1 MQHRAEPIGCEPY
14 LDTLAQHFSQ
24 HVRLVTLVGAGGIG
38 KTAIAR
44 QYHLHHNTA
53 NQSHGGAGS
62 AFIDCS
68 EVRSVD
74 DLSAAIRQALGKH
87 RNTGLIKHLLARQA
101 RLLLVL
107 DGLEQCA
114 AIITPALLEWTS
126 AAPALQLLVT
136 SRVALGLPFEFV
148 LPIEP
153 LALPQ
158 APAAELQAPSPA
170 LRLLL
175 QRGRQ
180 AAAAFELDAHNI
192 DTAIAVVVALEG
204 LPLAIELAAAKLR
217 FLSLAQVL
225 QRLSQPLDLLVHSQ
239 RDDRHSSMRRV
250 VASSIDALDL
260 TAQRAFAALAVFPS
274 RFNYGAARAVI
285 DAVVDGGAAAIDS
298 LCEHSLLQST
308 SLRDGGTI
316 LRWATAV
323 RQYAVEFADGR
334 IDLGLC
340 RRAHAAHFA
349 RQAAGAVIPGV
360 SSDVRDEGL
369 DDFVAAAQH
378 AEQARDLMELT
389 LAIDLIFERRARHR
403 ERIVLITNNL
413 QRIGVAATGMQQQ
426 HAALLLSL
434 GKAQRQVGDFAAAN
448 HHFEQAHTVGTQLN
462 DPLIQ
467 ALAICRQAELVATG
481 GDTSKSR
488 AMLRDAEA
496 LLRSADDVQHHR
508 WAITAEIEVLFQT
521 GHALRREG
529 LLNAAAR
536 AYQKSYALATAIDN
550 VEWLAALNYELGVIH
565 LFHNR
570 YSEARSAFNAALQ
583 MAKEADLVQIQAA
596 THTVLG
602 ITAQTEGELQV
613 ALDHHVRAIQIFRD
627 IGHPHREGSALYSLG
642 CTYLELNDAPSA
654 LVVLRRASLLIQ
666 SVGAYRYDALI
677 KMVLAL
683 AHHALNEPAD
693 ADASLSA
700 ADDAAQFCPT
710 EPALHAALTIA
721 HFMVHGAANER
732 AVHIEQAQALV
743 TQSPGDDPQ
752 FVLRMLARSAAP
764 ANAAWIID
772 YHQATATLRFAD
784 DVSVSLQTRAPL
796 RRLVEKLFELR
807 LDQPG
812 EDVGFDA
819 LIAVGWPNE
828 QIALDAARNRLHV
841 ALSALRRLG
850 LRDAI
855 KSGPHGYHID
865 PLLTIRWRNADG

>member
-62 AFIDCS
+62 AFIGCS

-114 AIITPALLEWTS
+114 AIVTPALLEWTS

-158 APAAELQAPSPA
+158 APAVELQAPSPA

-180 AAAAFELDAHNI
+180 AAATFELDAHNI
-192 DTAIAVVVALEG
+192 EAAIAIVVALEG

-217 FLSLAQVL
+217 FLSLTQVL
-225 QRLSQPLDLLVHSQ
+225 QRLSQPLDLLVHNQ

-250 VASSIDALDL
+250 VASSIDALDP
-260 TAQRAFAALAVFPS
+260 TTQRAFAALAVFPS

-285 DAVVDGGAAAIDS
+285 DALVDSGAAAIDS
-298 LCEHSLLQST
+298 LCEHSILQST
-308 SLRDGGTI
+308 PLRDGGTV
-316 LRWATAV
+316 LRWAAVV
-323 RQYAVEFADGR
+323 RQYAAEFAAGR
-334 IDLGLC
+334 VNLDLC
-340 RRAHAAHFA
+340 RRTHAAHFA
-349 RQAAGAVIPGV
+349 HQVAGAVIPG
-360 SSDVRDEGL
+360 SPIALRDDDL
-369 DDFVAAAQH
+369 DDYVAAAQH
-378 AEQARDLMELT
+378 TDHAPAVIELT
-389 LAIDLIFERRARHR
+389 LAIDAIFERRARHR

-413 QRIGVAATGMQQQ
+413 QRIGDAATSMQQQ

-434 GKAQRQVGDFAAAN
+434 GKAQRQVGDFVAAN
-448 HHFEQAHTVGTQLN
+448 LHFEQARAVGAKLN
-462 DPLIQ
+462 DSLIQ

-481 GDTSKSR
+481 GDTSRSR
-488 AMLRDAEA
+488 LMLRDAEA
-496 LLRSADDVQHHR
+496 LVRQNNDGNQHS

-521 GHALRREG
+521 GHSLRREG
-529 LLNAAAR
+529 LLDDAAR
-536 AYQKSYALATAIDN
+536 AYQKSYALATALGN
-550 VEWLAALNYELGVIH
+550 VEWLAALNYELGVID

-570 YSEARSAFNAALQ
+570 YSDARAVFNAALQ
-583 MAKEADLVQIQAA
+583 MAKDSDLVQVQAA
-596 THTVLG
+596 THTALG
-602 ITAQTEGELQV
+602 ITAQAEGELQV

-654 LVVLRRASLLIQ
+654 LVVLRRAGVLIQ

-677 KMVLAL
+677 KMALAL
-683 AHHALNEPAD
+683 VYHGLHEQ
-693 ADASLSA
+693 ADASASLA
-700 ADDAAQFCPT
+700 AANTAAQFCPT
-710 EPALHAALTIA
+710 EPALHAALSVA
-721 HFMVHGAANER
+721 HFLVHGAAHER
-732 AVHIEQAQALV
+732 AMHIEQARALV
-743 TQSPGDDPQ
+743 AQAPGDDPQ
-752 FVLRMLARSAAP
+752 FVLRMLARFAAP
-764 ANAAWIID
+764 TNTASTLT
-772 YHQATATLRFAD
+772 YHEASATLLFPD

-796 RRLVEKLFELR
+796 RRIVEKLFELR
-807 LDQPG
+807 LEQPG

-855 KSGPHGYHID
+855 KSGQHGYHID
-865 PLLTIRWRNADG
+865 PLLTIRWRSRGG